1 MSPVVITF
9 IFPTLGYISAFS
21 LARLTLSTRYV
32 KSSLVPTSCVASSAY
47 LGFATILPPT
57 LIPLSHSYKAYHVSA
72 YILNSSGDSIHPCRT
87 PLPMSMLS
95 VFPNSVLTVAS
106 WLVYSLLSNTI
117 RCHIPQYHPQ
127 SFMVD
132 TIKGLPAVDEAH
144 VQFYLVFPGFSIIHL
159 RLAIWSRVSLPRL
172 NPACSIGSSGIRNTS
187 SLLCMIRR
195 STLLACEIKA
205 IVR

>member
-1 MSPVVITF
+1 MSHVVITF
-9 IFPTLGYISAFS
+9 IFPTLGYISAFL

-87 PLPMSMLS
+87 PFPMSMLS

-117 RCHIPQYHPQ
+117 RCYDTPISLSITHSLSWSTQ
-127 SFMVD
+127 SKAFLQSMKHMYNSIWCSLVSPSS
-132 TIKGLPAVDEAH
+132 TSGWLSGH
-144 VQFYLVFPGFSIIHL
+144 VFLFLV
-159 RLAIWSRVSLPRL
+159 
-172 NPACSIGSSGIRNTS
+172 
-187 SLLCMIRR
+187 
-195 STLLACEIKA
+195 
-205 IVR
+205 